1 MVTDGSASNAASRRP
16 MAGARQASAAVGER
30 SKLYVPIVDAFEAD
44 ILSGVLKVGD
54 RIPAEGEIARTFN
67 VSTRIVRE
75 AIQVL
80 ETKGLLRRKHGERA
94 MVVREDVGEF
104 LGTLSVAVR
113 QLFSCRSDYMV
124 QLMDVRRIIEI
135 EVVGRL
141 TSGEGA
147 INDEVE
153 RALEEM
159 RRAAEDGDFS
169 RFTDCDAAFHLG
181 LVHSVG
187 NEILNVFYDNLFA
200 LIIEVIRLS
209 SGVPDKS
216 LDAGY
221 QEHLEIYR
229 LIRDGD
235 GEGAKA
241 AMRRQIEN
249 SASYLQVALD
259 KGQIQQR
266 RNK

>member
-1 MVTDGSASNAASRRP
+1 MVRDSSVSSAFRRRP
-16 MAGARQASAAVGER
+16 GMGVRQAAAAVSER
-30 SKLYVPIVDAFEAD
+30 SKLHVPIVDAFEAD

-80 ETKGLLRRKHGERA
+80 ETKGLVRRKHGERS

-104 LGTLSVAVR
+104 LGTLSVTVK

-141 TSGEGA
+141 TSGGGA
-147 INDEVE
+147 INDEVKD
-153 RALEEM
+153 ALEAM
-159 RRAAEDGDFS
+159 RQAAEEGDFS

-209 SGVPDKS
+209 SRIPDKS

-221 QEHLEIYR
+221 REHLEIYE
-229 LIRDGD
+229 LIRARDC
-235 GEGAKA
+235 EGAKA
-241 AMRRQIEN
+241 AMREQIEN
-249 SASYLQVALD
+249 STRYLQVALD
-259 KGQIQQR
+259 NGQIQQR
-266 RNK
+266 RKK

>member
-1 MVTDGSASNAASRRP
+1 MVTDSPASSVSRRRP
-16 MAGARQASAAVGER
+16 GTGARQASAAVER
-30 SKLYVPIVDAFEAD
+30 SKLYVPIVEAFEAD
-44 ILSGVLKVGD
+44 ILSGALKVGD
-54 RIPAEGEIARTFN
+54 RIPSEGDIARTFN

-80 ETKGLLRRKHGERA
+80 ETKGLLKRKHGERA
-94 MVVREDVGEF
+94 MVVREDVDEF
-104 LGTLSVAVR
+104 LGTLSVTVK

-141 TSGEGA
+141 TSGEGE

-153 RALEEM
+153 QALEEM
-159 RRAAEDGDFS
+159 RRAADEGNFS

-216 LDAGY
+216 LEAGY
-221 QEHLEIYR
+221 EEHLEIYR

-241 AMRRQIEN
+241 AMRKQIEN

-259 KGQIQQR
+259 TGQIQQR
-266 RNK
+266 RKQ